1 MIINPWNPK
10 GFFYFF
16 FIVIIFK
23 VVEKNDIIITIDEYE
38 VFSLFC
44 SKCGGKIVEYTEF
57 CSECGNKINNVIIKK
72 SSNASSGQSKKHSL
86 FNKKTIINSVI
97 FFNDCYWCVYTL

>member
-1 MIINPWNPK
+1 M
-10 GFFYFF
+10 
-16 FIVIIFK
+16 
-23 VVEKNDIIITIDEYE
+23 
-38 VFSLFC
+38 FC

-57 CSECGNKINNVIIKK
+57 CSECGNKINNDIIKK

-97 FFNDCYWCVYTL
+97 FLTIAIGVFILYSTLYGFNKLSWDKNYGDNDLEIVTQTM